1 MSDVQLDAVANRQA
15 EMERLYE
22 SMIHSLEGDNSKLA
36 AELEELQKEVEQLK
50 LGKQKDDKCCGT
62 SQIVS
67 DSGVGTDCAP
77 QVNRSMNTSLCQSV
91 KGTSTDE
98 IRTAVKCV
106 ATDEDAEIVA
116 LKKQIADVE
125 SIMSR
130 EKGSQQLLER
140 QNSELLDNHKR
151 LVERLATVESQLQVT
166 QHKFTTLQ
174 TVHNLVIGKNES
186 LEKEL
191 SNVNGRLTVE
201 TSNIEKLPHQLT
213 EQLEKSRRESLQ
225 LSEEVSSLHLRME
238 SAQQEVAF
246 YRQREV
252 ELSSELTQLT
262 QERSDLQGKV
272 NSLNS
277 DMVHHKAQYMSQ
289 VLRVQQLEA
298 AKAGLESQTEAF
310 KQDSLELFKQ
320 LNEARQQKDDLHQ
333 QLESLHSQLNESV
346 SNWKDKVKQQETESN
361 QVNLSALGT
370 GGYKYIHVSVRS
382 VVCRVCH
389 SMLRPQYDCQVFSC
403 NDECWNLMPL
413 NKKAFIFNLIMGTKF
428 ICD

>member
-166 QHKFTTLQ
+166 QHK
-174 TVHNLVIGKNES
+174 
-186 LEKEL
+186 
-191 SNVNGRLTVE
+191 
-201 TSNIEKLPHQLT
+201 
-213 EQLEKSRRESLQ
+213 
-225 LSEEVSSLHLRME
+225 
-238 SAQQEVAF
+238 
-246 YRQREV
+246 
-252 ELSSELTQLT
+252 
-262 QERSDLQGKV
+262 
-272 NSLNS
+272 
-277 DMVHHKAQYMSQ
+277 
-289 VLRVQQLEA
+289 
-298 AKAGLESQTEAF
+298 
-310 KQDSLELFKQ
+310 
-320 LNEARQQKDDLHQ
+320 
-333 QLESLHSQLNESV
+333 
-346 SNWKDKVKQQETESN
+346 
-361 QVNLSALGT
+361 
-370 GGYKYIHVSVRS
+370 
-382 VVCRVCH
+382 
-389 SMLRPQYDCQVFSC
+389 
-403 NDECWNLMPL
+403 
-413 NKKAFIFNLIMGTKF
+413 
-428 ICD
+428 